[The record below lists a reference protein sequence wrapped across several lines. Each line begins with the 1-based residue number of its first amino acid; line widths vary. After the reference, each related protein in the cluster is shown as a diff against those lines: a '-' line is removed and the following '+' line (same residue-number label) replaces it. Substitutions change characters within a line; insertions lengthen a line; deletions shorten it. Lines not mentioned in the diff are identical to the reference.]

1 MKSNKKGLSRI
12 ISAFF
17 YSLDG
22 LRSAFKN
29 EEAFR
34 QELYLYICLLP
45 LIWLIQVPLL
55 YKLLLVSV
63 NTLVLVVELLNSAI
77 ESIVDM
83 VSPEYNAFAKR
94 AKDMGS
100 AAVLLSTSLAGCLW
114 IIAVYKVVTQ

>member
-1 MKSNKKGLSRI
+1 MKSNKKGLTRI

-22 LRSAFKN
+22 LRSAFRN

-34 QELYLYICLLP
+34 QELYLYLCLLP
-45 LIWLIQVPLL
+45 VIFLVQVPIL

-63 NTLVLVVELLNSAI
+63 NTLVLIVELLNSAV

-83 VSPEYNAFAKR
+83 VTPEYHALAKR

-100 AAVLLSTSLAGCLW
+100 AAVLLSTTLAGCMW
-114 IIAVYKVVTQ
+114 IIAICKAITQ